1 MKMSKRSLLLL
12 FLISACITNVTS
24 DFFVFNKNIDD
35 YHSIGFNPSY
45 LDYSP
50 EDKKFKVSVMG
61 GAHVSNNSISLDW
74 INNEL
79 LSGKEL
85 NNDQEK
91 VDFLSIFKDED
102 ISISSFAQ
110 VQLGVNYKDYSF
122 LISPQFFGNILLPYS
137 VIDLTFYGLDFDKNI
152 SFDTEKSQFQ
162 AVVPITFA
170 HSLNIDK
177 YMTKFN
183 LPVKNVKAGIS
194 SKLLLGLA
202 FFETN
207 FSNSNIDSDEDFV
220 ELSGNV
226 NSSYSLFGSQMLVNE
241 NDYGNS
247 EFEFVSNYGFSGTG
261 FAFDLGISADYS
273 DKINFGIS
281 LNNLLGQITWSSS
294 STYDYNMTYSLNI
307 SSNEFEEIA
316 DYSEEQR
323 DSLFSSIITYE
334 SNNKVTSTKK
344 TSYPSYLLVNGSYAI
359 KDILLSSHVLVPFDN
374 SYYKGGE
381 LSVAMTYEKFKKVPL
396 YFQLNFSKENS
407 VKWFVGLDLNL
418 KKSSLKA
425 GFSQSGG
432 FINSAKGIS
441 FGISQTIKF

>member
-45 LDYSP
+45 INYNPDG
-50 EDKKFKVSVMG
+50 EKFKVSIMSA
-61 GAHVSNNSISLDW
+61 AHFSNNSISLDW

-91 VDFLSIFKDED
+91 VDFLSIFNNED
-102 ISISSFAQ
+102 ISISSFTQ
-110 VQLGVNYKDYSF
+110 LQLGINYKDYSF
-122 LISPQFFGNILLPYS
+122 LISPQSFGNILLPYS

-162 AVVPITFA
+162 AVLPITFA

-177 YMTKFN
+177 YITKFN
-183 LPVKNVKAGIS
+183 LPIKNIKAGIS
-194 SKLLLGLA
+194 PKLLLGLA

-247 EFEFVSNYGFSGTG
+247 EFELGSNYGFSGTG
-261 FAFDLGISADYS
+261 FAFDLGLSADYS
-273 DKINFGIS
+273 DKINFGVS
-281 LNNLLGQITWSSS
+281 LNNLLGQIAWSSS
-294 STYDYNMTYSLNI
+294 STYDYNMTYNLNI
-307 SSNEFEEIA
+307 SSDEFEEIA
-316 DYSEEQR
+316 DYTQEQR

-334 SNNKVTSTKK
+334 SNDQVISTKK
-344 TSYPSYLLVNGSYAI
+344 TAYPSYLLVNGSYAI

-374 SYYKGGE
+374 SYYKGSE
-381 LSVAMTYEKFKKVPL
+381 LSVAATYKKFKKLPL
-396 YFQLNFSKENS
+396 YFQLNLSKENS
-407 VKWFVGLDLNL
+407 VKWFLGLDLNL
-418 KKSSLKA
+418 KRYELKA

-432 FINSAKGIS
+432 FFNSAKGIS
-441 FGISQTIKF
+441 FGISHTIKF